1 MLCPANVCFACAGG
15 KLPWQV
21 VLVLGF
27 SNIVADAL
35 SMGTGEYMSS
45 KAHQE
50 FAISEKKREE
60 WSVMHKLWM
69 MRVCGVR

>member
-1 MLCPANVCFACAGG
+1 LRAGG

-60 WSVMHKLWM
+60 WC
-69 MRVCGVR
+69 VCV